1 MDIGLFVVIM
11 IIMYVVPE
19 IMKRLKPKKPYQYP
33 EFPPTQQP
41 DAKVPVGMPG
51 ELSRGMKPPPVP
63 VMSGEG
69 MPGDEG
75 DPSWGLRME
84 SVLPEVKGFTEG
96 PEEKLHWGAGGA
108 ALGLVWAEIIAPPV
122 ALRPMR
128 RGMRRL

>member
-19 IMKRLKPKKPYQYP
+19 IMKRLKTKKPYQYP
-33 EFPPTQQP
+33 EFPSTQPPGAQ
-41 DAKVPVGMPG
+41 VPVGMPG
-51 ELSRGMKPPPVP
+51 ELSQGMKPPPIP

-84 SVLPEVKGFTEG
+84 PVFPEMKGFIEG
-96 PEEKLHWGAGGA
+96 QEEKLHWEAGGA